1 MNRRLPTIL
10 SVLLLALLAV
20 LALFLILRDREP
32 TDAPPEPTPPPAAS
46 TPSPTPPPSPATD
59 DREGLVGPA
68 GIAGALP
75 DMQRCYAEHGAA
87 EELEPGLT
95 IVFTVAVDPD
105 APRRLARAMRAR
117 VKPEDEV
124 LGEQA
129 TTFEACVERAVR
141 GIELVAPGG
150 RDSLDIPMAF
160 QLGV

>member
-10 SVLLLALLAV
+10 SVLLLAVLAV
-20 LALFLILRDREP
+20 LALFLTQRGEE
-32 TDAPPEPTPPPAAS
+32 TTVAPPEPAPAPAAS
-46 TPSPTPPPSPATD
+46 NPTRPPSAIAENRD
-59 DREGLVGPA
+59 GLVGPA

-75 DMQRCYAEHGAA
+75 DMQRCYVEHGAA
-87 EELEPGLT
+87 EGLEPGLT

-105 APRRLARAMRAR
+105 APRRLARASRAR

-129 TTFEACVERAVR
+129 TAFEACVEQAVH

-160 QLGV
+160 QLGG